1 MSHLNDNTLVLNRL
15 WTAVNICAARDAY
28 TLMFKTAVTKMVDR
42 TGEEKDVIVPHAKAI
57 IKEESGYQIYDFQ
70 EWMLYSDD
78 WMEKLGALSEA
89 EQAAQLERETIG
101 LVKGRIRIPRVVLL
115 TLYDKLPHKEV
126 RFTRHSVYERDRYTC
141 GYCNHRFG
149 KSGVHHLNLDHVIP
163 RERGGTTTWENIIT
177 ACIPCNTK
185 KANRTPSESGMKLL
199 WTPTRPKWRT
209 FVNMPVEK
217 IAHEQWSDFMDFVN
231 WKVEITGHSNSNP

>member
-1 MSHLNDNTLVLNRL
+1 MSHLNDNTLVLNRN
-15 WTAVNICAARDAY
+15 WQAINVCAARDAY
-28 TLMFKTAVTKMVDR
+28 TLMFKTAILKSVDPE
-42 TGEEKDVIVPHAKAI
+42 TGREKDVIVPHAKAI
-57 IKEESGYQIYDFQ
+57 VKDGDFQIYDFQ

-141 GYCNHRFG
+141 QYCNHRFG
-149 KSGVHHLNLDHVIP
+149 KSGVRHLNMDHVIP
-163 RERGGTTTWENIIT
+163 RERGGTTSWENIVT
-177 ACIPCNTK
+177 ACVPCNTK
-185 KANRTPSESGMKLL
+185 KANRTPTEAGMKLL
-199 WTPTRPKWRT
+199 RLPTKPKWRT
-209 FVNMPVEK
+209 FVNVPLEQVM
-217 IAHEQWSDFMDFVN
+217 HEQWADFMDFVN
-231 WKVEITGHSNSNP
+231 WKVEVSGHQGL